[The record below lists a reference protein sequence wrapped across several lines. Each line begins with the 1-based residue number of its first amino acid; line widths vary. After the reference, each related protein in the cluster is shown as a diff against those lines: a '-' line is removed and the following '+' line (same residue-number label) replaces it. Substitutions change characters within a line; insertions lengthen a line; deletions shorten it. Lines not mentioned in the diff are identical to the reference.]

1 MDIEIE
7 LAFFLRSDGSL
18 NCSMY
23 IAFGY
28 FLFEFSLGH
37 SPKLSYVNLTKED
50 DTGEQFGQIEIRISV
65 P

>member
-1 MDIEIE
+1 
-7 LAFFLRSDGSL
+7 
-18 NCSMY
+18 MY

-37 SPKLSYVNLTKED
+37 SSKLSYVNLTEEE